1 MPGPGAP
8 PPSTLPPRVPCA
20 AHDPRQGP
28 FPRIV
33 RGRPPLGPP
42 SGAHPAGRASRTGPY
57 GGVCRSRPDARF
69 PGDGRMAGRARLP
82 SSGLL
87 PPRTEGSRRI
97 RRIRWTRWRPASHTP
112 QPAEHHMPAH
122 TFMERHRICRLHQR
136 LFARRRGRT
145 IFRRRRASS
154 LHGIGVFTTI
164 GRPSIFD
171 NACATFMAN
180 AARCNSSERSNCV
193 ITRTTQPAEVRR
205 MRLFWSRL
213 HCRFPLPDDAA

>member
-1 MPGPGAP
+1 MPGPGPLRQARCRPGSRAP
-8 PPSTLPPRVPCA
+8 RTTRG
-20 AHDPRQGP
+20 RGP
-28 FPRIV
+28 FPGSCAAAR
-33 RGRPPLGPP
+33 PLGPP

-97 RRIRWTRWRPASHTP
+97 RRIRWIRWRPASHTP

-122 TFMERHRICRLHQR
+122 TFMERHRIRRLHQR

-154 LHGIGVFTTI
+154 LHGIDVFTTI

-213 HCRFPLPDDAA
+213 HCRLSVR